1 MPFTKELPEWGNPG
15 QRPPQTSI
23 DQGYKPMD
31 HPPADW
37 FNWYQYTAYQAL
49 KELQTIGATKEDVSS
64 AVSDAKAYTDKH
76 EKRTDNPH
84 KTTKAQV
91 GLGNVDNVQQA
102 SKVDFDAHTKDSDS
116 HITATERSNWNAK
129 ETTTGAQN
137 KADTAEKNAKAYTD
151 ELAARRDNPHEVTKE
166 QIGLSNVDNVKQA
179 DYYAFRQHDNNGI
192 RHVSQAD
199 KDKWNGAQLSK
210 ITNDIGGVSFAVNE
224 GEDMLQA
231 IVNRGRGMGT
241 FYANGKA
248 VNSPSTAST
257 RGFYQ
262 MTSQAEDGKGQ
273 YGWVYAMDYR
283 NNVFTNYWDGNTV
296 GWQGWKRLLSDVD
309 LSPSWNTVSLINGA
323 KQDSSFP
330 FMFSVVNNT
339 LWLAGSFGSLPSI
352 GTVVAKFAYKPT
364 RLLDFV
370 VPTIGSYGIARFA
383 FTTNGELRYDGM
395 MANDNSAVTRVS
407 FDKPIPLW

>member
-84 KTTKAQV
+84 KTTKEQV
-91 GLGNVDNVQQA
+91 GLGNVENVQQA
-102 SKVDFDAHTKDSDS
+102 SKVDFDSHTNDNDR
-116 HITATERSNWNAK
+116 HITATERTNWNAK
-129 ETTTGAQN
+129 ETTTGAKN
-137 KADTAEKNAKAYTD
+137 KADTAEQKAKEYADKHIGDKN
-151 ELAARRDNPHEVTKE
+151 NPHEVTKE
-166 QIGLSNVDNVKQA
+166 QIGLSNVENVRQA
-179 DYYAFRQHDNNGI
+179 DYYAFRQHDNNGE
-192 RHVSQAD
+192 RHTSKAERE
-199 KDKWNGAQLSK
+199 KWNNGQLSK
-210 ITNDIGGVSFAVNE
+210 ITDDAGGALVSIGDTDDFYSK
-224 GEDMLQA
+224 
-231 IVNRGRGMGT
+231 IVQSGKRFGT
-241 FYANGKA
+241 FYSTGKA
-248 VNSPSTAST
+248 VNAPSTSST
-257 RGFYQ
+257 RGFFHL
-262 MTSQAEDGKGQ
+262 TSLDSNGMGI
-273 YGWVYAMDYR
+273 YGYVIAVDFK
-283 NNVFTNYWDGNTV
+283 NTVFSNYVDGNLT
-296 GWQGWKRLLSDVD
+296 WSGWKRLLSDVD

-330 FMFSVVNNT
+330 FMFSVVNNN

-370 VPTIGSYGIARFA
+370 VPTIGSYGTARFA

-407 FDKPIPLW
+407 FNIPIPLW